1 MEIVIIIVLAV
12 LLAALGGFFIWDRF
26 RGRRMLKE
34 QSEAMSKVLDEKIA
48 DNVRIFG
55 DVRERL
61 GELTQRTKEIQDVG
75 KNISSLQDL
84 LRAPKFRGCFGEL
97 LLERLLADVLPQDTY
112 SLQYRFRDGQ
122 IADAVVRI
130 GKNLVPI
137 DAKFPMEDFERMVK
151 EESENERSAL
161 RRQFVRTVKKH
172 IDAVSKYI
180 LPDEDT
186 FDFALM
192 YLPAENI
199 YYEAIIHDTQSGEG
213 SDIYTHSLEK
223 RVIPVSPNSF
233 YAYLQVIV
241 LGLKGLRF
249 EQAAQEILGYVK
261 RLQGDL
267 GDFEQEYAVLGS
279 HLRHAAGKYETAS
292 RRLERLGDKLRL
304 VGENPV
310 AGLPEMSTEVKS
322 EDFDNEPDQTT

>member
-12 LLAALGGFFIWDRF
+12 LLAVLGGFFIWDRL

-34 QSEAMSKVLDEKIA
+34 QSETLTKVLDEKIA

-61 GELTQRTKEIQDVG
+61 GELTQQTKEIQDVG
-75 KNISSLQDL
+75 KNISNLQEL

-112 SLQYRFRDGQ
+112 SLQHRFRDGQ

-151 EESENERSAL
+151 VESENERSVL

-192 YLPAENI
+192 YLPAENV
-199 YYEAIIHDTQSGEG
+199 YYEAIIRDTQSSEG
-213 SDIYTHSLEK
+213 SDIYSHSLEK
-223 RVIPVSPNSF
+223 KVIPVSPNSF

-279 HLRHAAGKYETAS
+279 HLHHATSKYETAN
-292 RRLERLGDKLRL
+292 RKLERLGDKLRL
-304 VGENPV
+304 VEENSV
-310 AGLPEMSTEVKS
+310 EGLPEVTTKV
-322 EDFDNEPDQTT
+322 EDGGIDDEPDQST

>member
-1 MEIVIIIVLAV
+1 MEIVIIIILAV
-12 LLAALGGFFIWDRF
+12 LLAVLLGFFIWDRF

-34 QSEAMSKVLDEKIA
+34 QSETLSKVMGEKIEE
-48 DNVRIFG
+48 NVRIFG

-61 GELTQRTKEIQDVG
+61 GELTQRARDIQDVG
-75 KNISSLQDL
+75 KNIASLQEL

-112 SLQYRFRDGQ
+112 SLQYKFRGGQ
-122 IADAVVRI
+122 IVDAVVRI

-137 DAKFPMEDFERMVK
+137 DAKFPMEAFVRMVK
-151 EESENERSAL
+151 VESEDERSAL

-172 IDAVSKYI
+172 IDDISKYI

-192 YLPAENI
+192 YIPAENI
-199 YYEAIIHDTQSGEG
+199 YYEAIIRDTQAGEG
-213 SDIYTHSLEK
+213 SDIYSYSLQK
-223 RVIPVSPNSF
+223 RVVPVSPNSF

-249 EQAAQEILGYVK
+249 EKAAQEILGYVS

-267 GDFEQEYAVLGS
+267 GDFEQEYAVLGG
-279 HLRHAAGKYETAS
+279 HLRHAADKYERAG
-292 RRLERLGDKLRL
+292 RKLERFGDKLRL
-304 VGENPV
+304 AGENPV
-310 AGLPEMSTEVKS
+310 EELPEVTTERQS
-322 EDFDNEPDQTT
+322 EDADK